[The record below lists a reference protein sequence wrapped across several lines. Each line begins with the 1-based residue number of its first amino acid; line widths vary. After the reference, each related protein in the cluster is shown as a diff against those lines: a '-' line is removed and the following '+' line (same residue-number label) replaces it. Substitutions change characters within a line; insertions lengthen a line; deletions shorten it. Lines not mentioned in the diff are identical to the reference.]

1 VTTPVA
7 IALVAHNGCFLVGR
21 RGPDG
26 PLAGF
31 FEFPGGKC
39 NPDESPNACAVREC
53 LEETGLAIEVIRL
66 RRDVLH
72 TYPYGAVHLHFF
84 DCRVVPGHEP
94 NPLQL
99 GFIWVPTA
107 ELLDFSF
114 PEPNQALVAELVR
127 ELAAGA
133 TN

>member
-7 IALVAHNGCFLVGR
+7 IALVAHNGCYLVGR

-39 NPDESPNACAVREC
+39 DPGESPDACAVREC

-66 RRDVLH
+66 RRDILH
-72 TYPYGAVHLHFF
+72 TYPYGTVHLHFF
-84 DCRVVPGHEP
+84 DCRLASGHETIRLRP
-94 NPLQL
+94 EF
-99 GFIWVPTA
+99 GWVPA
-107 ELLDFSF
+107 VRLLELNF
-114 PEPNQALVAELVR
+114 PEPNRVLLADLVR
-127 ELAAGA
+127 ENAASA
-133 TN
+133 TT